1 MDMIHTLT
9 TAAVYYTLCVAP
21 VVHVSIYKG
30 ESEKT

>member
-1 MDMIHTLT
+1 MDMIHSLT
-9 TAAVYYTLCVAP
+9 TATVYYTLCVAP